1 MLLHPSIPTCFNTT
15 QKILSLKEK
24 KKLQTEMNDPELF
37 TKILQRHEFI
47 RLFDTRD
54 PDSSE
59 ITSGLSIVRVI
70 SLWAY
75 IHKI

>member
-1 MLLHPSIPTCFNTT
+1 
-15 QKILSLKEK
+15 
-24 KKLQTEMNDPELF
+24 MNDPELF